1 MNEKPDPDIE
11 RSNATHKH
19 FINAL
24 TEAYNALSGSSRDS
38 INASS
43 VGGEVDDEA
52 IFQNQFSVLSLG
64 KTRNNDEVSS
74 GDDTHPTQAKPQKRN
89 GKGRKGQRGKKP
101 KRRAASESDADPL
114 LGVVPV

>member
-1 MNEKPDPDIE
+1 MNEKPGPDIE

-43 VGGEVDDEA
+43 VGEEVDDET
-52 IFQNQFSVLSLG
+52 IFQDQFSVLSLG
-64 KTRNNDEVSS
+64 KTRNNDEEKRKRKK
-74 GDDTHPTQAKPQKRN
+74 GTARQEAKA
-89 GKGRKGQRGKKP
+89 KG
-101 KRRAASESDADPL
+101 SL
-114 LGVVPV
+114 